1 MEERGVARVHDGCC
15 VKDDWTSWLSFP
27 EHWLPVFYAAAG
39 LIAAGLLAWL
49 WSWALGR
56 LHGRVR
62 GWKGTRIRALKF
74 QRVVLLGEDR
84 IVALLGGVLVLLR
97 WAGIV
102 WIFAWWLVLALHLF
116 PATQEL
122 EQRAFD
128 YVADPLVDAA
138 MGIVRYIPK
147 LLFIAFAVLVVR
159 LLLKG
164 LRFFFRQIELG
175 NVRFRDFH
183 PDWAGPTYQ
192 LAKMLV
198 IVFLVIVIFPYLP
211 ASSSGAFKGISVFL
225 GVLVSLGSSSAVGN
239 IVSGVVLTYMRPYKV
254 GDYVR
259 VASGAEGTVVER
271 SLLLTRL
278 QTPQNELVTIPN
290 AQILSGQM
298 VNYSGLAQADG
309 VILHMPVTLNY
320 GLPQDRTEA
329 LLLEAVRRTDGLE
342 AVPPPYVMHVGFDNA
357 AARWEL
363 NAHTRQPKRLPFLYS
378 DLRRNVQAVFAEA
391 GVDMTTPVFLERHG
405 ARTGPVPKA

>member
-1 MEERGVARVHDGCC
+1 MKE
-15 VKDDWTSWLSFP
+15 DWTLWLKTP
-27 EHWLPVFYAAAG
+27 EHWLPVLYAALG
-39 LIAAGLLAWL
+39 LAAAGLLAWL
-49 WSWALGR
+49 WSWLLGR
-56 LHGRVR
+56 FHHRMR
-62 GWKGTRIRALKF
+62 GWKGTRIRALRL
-74 QRVVLLGEDR
+74 QRVVLLSEDR
-84 IVALLGGVLVLLR
+84 IVALLGGLVVLLR
-97 WAGIV
+97 WAGSL
-102 WIFAWWLVLALHLF
+102 WLFAWWLVLALRLF

-122 EQRAFD
+122 EQRTFD
-128 YVADPLVDAA
+128 AVADPLADVAL
-138 MGIVRYIPK
+138 GIVHYIPK
-147 LLFIAFAVLVVR
+147 LLFIAFAVLVAR

-164 LRFFFRQIELG
+164 LRFLFRQIELG
-175 NVRFRDFH
+175 NVRFREFH

-192 LAKMLV
+192 LAKLLV

-211 ASSSGAFKGISVFL
+211 ASSSGAFKGVSVFL

-259 VASGAEGTVVER
+259 VAGGAEGRVVER

-278 QTPQNELVTIPN
+278 QTPQNELVAIPN

-298 VNYSGLAQADG
+298 VNYSGLAQGEG
-309 VILHMPVTLNY
+309 VILHMPVSLNY

-342 AVPPPYVMHVGFDNA
+342 AAPPPYVMHVGFDNA
-357 AARWEL
+357 ASRWEL
-363 NAHTRQPKRLPFLYS
+363 NAYTRQPTRLPFLYS

-391 GVDMTTPVFLERHG
+391 GVDLTTPLFLERHG
-405 ARTGPVPKA
+405 AGAGDVPRG